1 MVCPTVLR
9 VFERFNNRARRVVGL
24 AREEARRLGHPHI
37 GTEHLLLGI
46 LMDGESRAARVLVV
60 AGANLDTA
68 REKVIEAVGRASG
81 GQKAGDG
88 KGDGKGDGRD
98 GGKGAEKGADLALTS
113 RAKRA
118 LDRAGRFSTQRR
130 DVYVDTEHVLLGILD
145 VEGTAG
151 QVLRRLGVDVARLRD
166 AVDKTPI
173 ERLAVTAPE
182 EPPAE
187 GASPRCPACGAALE
201 ATLAHRV
208 LPGVGNG
215 AASGPRTFVVAYCS
229 ACGSALG
236 ATPQ

>member
-1 MVCPTVLR
+1 
-9 VFERFNNRARRVVGL
+9 VFERFSNRARRVVGL

-46 LMDGESRAARVLVV
+46 LIDGESRAAGTLAV
-60 AGANLDTA
+60 AGASLETA

-81 GQKAGDG
+81 NGAAGAAAPAGDG
-88 KGDGKGDGRD
+88 GPKGG
-98 GGKGAEKGADLALTS
+98 DLALTS

-130 DVYVDTEHVLLGILD
+130 DAHVDTDHVLLGILD

-166 AVDKTPI
+166 AVDRTPVD
-173 ERLAVTAPE
+173 RPAVTAPA
-182 EPPAE
+182 EPTVE

-208 LPGVGNG
+208 LR
-215 AASGPRTFVVAYCS
+215 ASGATGQASDTTAFLVPYCS

-236 ATPQ
+236 AAPQ